1 MIRPL
6 KQRVQKFLE
15 STALD
20 IIGVLLVVGVSIALG
35 FHNTVV
41 NGLPIGWFS
50 TIGAGVSMMVT
61 RLVTK
66 RNNIG
71 NLIGLVTAINSAVV
85 DYYLGNEAAILTYP
99 ISFLGAGMSYLYWKR
114 RPNRIPRK
122 IDNIFFVNVGIAFV
136 LATVLNYIGFT
147 DFLNGPLG
155 DNRSKFLVTS
165 AITGITYSGILN
177 TPRMYADT
185 WASWQVYNI
194 LKLQQNILFGNVA
207 YILKYTFYLFNA
219 GLAWIVWHWIRK
231 DGSEMDR
238 GLPNQNTL

>member
-1 MIRPL
+1 MIRQL
-6 KQRVQKFLE
+6 KQRIQKFLE

-20 IIGVLLVVGVSIALG
+20 VIGVLLVVGLSIVLG

-61 RLVTK
+61 RLITK

-71 NLIGLVTAINSAVV
+71 NLIGLATAVNSAVV
-85 DYYLGNEAAILTYP
+85 DFYLGNEAAILTYP
-99 ISFLGAGMSYLYWKR
+99 ISFIGAGMSYLYWKR
-114 RPNRIPRK
+114 RPNRVPRK
-122 IDNIFFVNVGIAFV
+122 IDKIFFLNACIAFV

-155 DNRSKFLVTS
+155 DKMRKFLVTS

-177 TPRMYADT
+177 TPRMYADA

-207 YILKYTFYLFNA
+207 YILKYIFYFCNA
-219 GLAWIVWHWIRK
+219 GLAWIVWHWIRLGK
-231 DGSEMDR
+231 E
-238 GLPNQNTL
+238 NNNKK

>member
-1 MIRPL
+1 MKATTPQRL
-6 KQRVQKFLE
+6 KNFLE
-15 STALD
+15 STFLD
-20 IIGVLLVVGVSIALG
+20 VLGVSLVIGVSVALG

-71 NLIGLVTAINSAVV
+71 NLIGLLTAVNSAVV

-99 ISFLGAGMSYLYWKR
+99 ISFLGAGVSYLYWKR

-122 IDNIFFVNVGIAFV
+122 IDNIFFYNIGIALV
-136 LATVLNYIGFT
+136 LAVGLNYIGFT
-147 DFLNGPLG
+147 DFLSEPIG
-155 DNRSKFLVTS
+155 DKMSRFLVTS

-185 WASWQVYNI
+185 WASWQIYNV
-194 LKLQQNILFGNVA
+194 LKLYQNILFGNVA
-207 YILKYTFYLFNA
+207 YILKYCFYLFNA
-219 GLAWIVWHWIRK
+219 ALAWFVWHWIRRN
-231 DGSEMDR
+231 EE
-238 GLPNQNTL
+238 TE

>member
-1 MIRPL
+1 MKATTPQRL
-6 KQRVQKFLE
+6 KNFLE
-15 STALD
+15 STFLD
-20 IIGVLLVVGVSIALG
+20 VLGVSLVIGVSVALG

-71 NLIGLVTAINSAVV
+71 NLIGLLTAVNSAVV

-99 ISFLGAGMSYLYWKR
+99 ISFLGAGVSYLYWKR

-122 IDNIFFVNVGIAFV
+122 IDNIFFYNIGIALV
-136 LATVLNYIGFT
+136 LAVGLNYIGFT
-147 DFLNGPLG
+147 DFLSEPIG
-155 DNRSKFLVTS
+155 DKMSRFLVTS

-185 WASWQVYNI
+185 WASWQIYNV
-194 LKLQQNILFGNVA
+194 LKLYQNILFGNVA
-207 YILKYTFYLFNA
+207 YILKYCFYLFNA
-219 GLAWIVWHWIRK
+219 ALAWFVWHWIRRN
-231 DGSEMDR
+231 GE
-238 GLPNQNTL
+238 TE

>member
-1 MIRPL
+1 MKATTPQRL
-6 KQRVQKFLE
+6 KNFLE
-15 STALD
+15 STFLDVLGVALV
-20 IIGVLLVVGVSIALG
+20 IGVSIALG

-50 TIGAGVSMMVT
+50 TVGAGVSMMVT

-71 NLIGLVTAINSAVV
+71 NLIGLLTAVNSAVV

-99 ISFLGAGMSYLYWKR
+99 ISFLGAGVSYLYWKR

-122 IDNIFFVNVGIAFV
+122 IDNIFFYNIGIALV
-136 LATVLNYIGFT
+136 LAIGLNYIGFT
-147 DFLNGPLG
+147 DFLSEPIG
-155 DNRSKFLVTS
+155 DKMSKFLVTS

-185 WASWQVYNI
+185 WASWQIYNV
-194 LKLQQNILFGNVA
+194 LKLYQNILFGNVA
-207 YILKYTFYLFNA
+207 YILKYCFYLFNA
-219 GLAWIVWHWIRK
+219 ALAWFVWHWIRRN
-231 DGSEMDR
+231 GE
-238 GLPNQNTL
+238 TE